1 MILFNQYI
9 TLFFGSPCNNPKNTE
24 VIQVGITGNSIPSG
38 KNKEKQPVQ
47 GDAVSPSVL
56 ALEKEGNLLL

>member
-1 MILFNQYI
+1 M
-9 TLFFGSPCNNPKNTE
+9 FFGSPCNNPKNTE
-24 VIQVGITGNSIPSG
+24 VIQVGINGNSIPSG